1 MQDRQRISRRLELA
15 CEVPLCTRNTLKSEH
30 LDRKTTSRAW
40 HDEHLHCYHDFVR
53 TVRMPCA
60 TDQESRFRV
69 FVTQSH
75 GFLSLTDESDE
86 AYSATSR
93 LILSDTEGNYQHIL
107 DDNLLIY
114 CYDSG
119 LSPTGNLQ

>member
-1 MQDRQRISRRLELA
+1 
-15 CEVPLCTRNTLKSEH
+15 
-30 LDRKTTSRAW
+30 
-40 HDEHLHCYHDFVR
+40 
-53 TVRMPCA
+53 MPYA
-60 TDQESRFRV
+60 NDQESRSRA

-75 GFLSLTDESDE
+75 GFLPLTDESDE